1 MITLAWVAAA
11 LALLPLMLAALN
23 LRSFARPQAL
33 PPAGTAVSILIPA
46 RNEAK
51 TVAQT
56 VRCALES
63 SAVEVEV
70 LVLDDDSADDTAGIV
85 SSLAER
91 DARVRLLHAPPLPPG
106 WAGKQRACHL
116 LSEKARFE
124 TLMFIDADLL
134 LAPDAAAL
142 AAGFL
147 LADERRGMVSGF
159 PREIAVSWAEQLVI
173 PWIHVLLLGYLPMDR
188 MRRSTAPAYAAACG
202 QWVVARRSAYREVHG
217 HAASPASLHDG
228 ISLPRVFRAA
238 GWRTD
243 IFDGS
248 RLATCRMYE
257 DFRSVWLG
265 FGKSAGEGMATPVAL
280 PIWTLLI
287 VGGHVLPPVLL
298 LAGLASGQPQLAIAG
313 GCGVVLNVVFR
324 LLLWTRFNQP
334 LAGALLHP
342 FGACLVLAIQWHAL
356 LRYLLGRPNRWR
368 GRYYVGSRG
377 KV

>member
-1 MITLAWVAAA
+1 MITLAWAAAA
-11 LALLPLMLAALN
+11 LALLPLMLAVLN
-23 LRSFARPQAL
+23 LRSFARPQAR

-51 TVAQT
+51 TVART

-63 SAVEVEV
+63 VAVEVEV
-70 LVLDDDSADDTAGIV
+70 LVLDDDSADNTAAIV
-85 SSLAER
+85 SSLAEH
-91 DARVRLLHAPPLPPG
+91 DPRVRLLHAPPLPPG

-147 LADERRGMVSGF
+147 HADERRGMVSGF
-159 PREIAVSWAEQLVI
+159 PREVAVSWAEQLVI
-173 PWIHVLLLGYLPMDR
+173 PWIHVLLLGYLPMDC
-188 MRRSTAPAYAAACG
+188 MRRSTAPAFAAACG
-202 QWVVARRSAYREVHG
+202 QWVVARGSAYREVHG
-217 HAASPASLHDG
+217 HAASPDSLHDG

-248 RLATCRMYE
+248 TLASCRMYE

-265 FGKSAGEGMATPVAL
+265 FGKSAGEGMATPIAL

-287 VGGHVLPPVLL
+287 VGGHVLPFVLL
-298 LAGLASGQPQLAIAG
+298 LAGLASGQPHLSLAG
-313 GCGVVLNVVFR
+313 GVGVLFNLVLR
-324 LLLWTRFNQP
+324 LLLWARFKQS
-334 LAGALLHP
+334 LVGALLHP
-342 FGACLVLAIQWHAL
+342 FGASLVLAIQWHAL
-356 LRYLLGRPNRWR
+356 LRHLLGRPNRWR
-368 GRYYVGSRG
+368 GRYYARQRG
-377 KV
+377 KA